1 MSHFRQSSLHEL
13 VTLLW
18 APSVCLSSGDG
29 QIRAQG
35 LDGFYTNDYR
45 VLSGL
50 EVEVADAVV
59 EPVGCRLQGPASAVF
74 TSRVRLDGDEGADPS
89 VVMHRYRSVG
99 QDGLEE
105 RLELV
110 NYGAAPVRATVRARA
125 RTDLAPVHVVRGG
138 RQAPHVDPRPV
149 AGGACWAG
157 AVQEVLLTAEPVPA
171 RMTSE
176 DADVVLSFTVDLA
189 PEQPAGVTLRAIA
202 RNNDPETAQRTFLS
216 VAPRNPPVLP
226 HRTTGAEEPRDPQR
240 RKLLQASVRDLQRM
254 LLADPLEPADSFL
267 AAGSP
272 WYFTLFGRDA
282 LWSASL
288 LLPGAR
294 RLALGTLRT
303 LQRRQGERHDAV
315 AEEEPG
321 KILHE
326 VRRETLRLNDMVIPP
341 LYFGTIDATMLW
353 VRLLHSTWQAGVDE
367 AEIEALLPS
376 LLAALEWIT
385 AHGDSDAD
393 GFIEY
398 RSSTRGGLANQGW
411 KDTPDAVRWA
421 DGRRVASPLALCEV
435 QGYAYAAATQG
446 ATLLDAFGL
455 PGADRWRDWAARLQ
469 QRFRATFWIDDA
481 TGVYPAIALD
491 ADKRP
496 VDGAASNM
504 AHLLGTG
511 LLNSREADL
520 VARRLSRPDLDCGYG
535 LRTLSS
541 TSRAFNPHSYHCGSV
556 WPHDTAIAVLGLAAE
571 GHHAVAHSLAEGVVT
586 AAEEFAF
593 RLPELYAGTSAH
605 DGEPVLAYPNACR
618 PQAWAS
624 AGAVAMI
631 DYLESH
637 DSTNAGIESGDRPGL
652 LTAVPEPR
660 HT

>member
-1 MSHFRQSSLHEL
+1 
-13 VTLLW
+13 
-18 APSVCLSSGDG
+18 
-29 QIRAQG
+29 
-35 LDGFYTNDYR
+35 
-45 VLSGL
+45 
-50 EVEVADAVV
+50 
-59 EPVGCRLQGPASAVF
+59 
-74 TSRVRLDGDEGADPS
+74 
-89 VVMHRYRSVG
+89 
-99 QDGLEE
+99 
-105 RLELV
+105 
-110 NYGAAPVRATVRARA
+110 
-125 RTDLAPVHVVRGG
+125 
-138 RQAPHVDPRPV
+138 
-149 AGGACWAG
+149 
-157 AVQEVLLTAEPVPA
+157 
-171 RMTSE
+171 MTSE

-226 HRTTGAEEPRDPQR
+226 HRTAGAEEPRDPQR

-455 PGADRWRDWAARLQ
+455 PGADRWRDWATRLQ

-481 TGVYPAIALD
+481 TGAYPAIALD

-637 DSTNAGIESGDRPGL
+637 DSTSADTESGDRPGL